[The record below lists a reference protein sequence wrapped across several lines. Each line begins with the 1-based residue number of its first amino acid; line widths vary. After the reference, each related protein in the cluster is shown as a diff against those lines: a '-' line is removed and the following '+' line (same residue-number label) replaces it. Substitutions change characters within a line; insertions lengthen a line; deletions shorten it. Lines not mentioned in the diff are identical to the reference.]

1 MLSQLPVYYRLL
13 YSFLLSYGLTL
24 LSGPKWIQWL
34 KKHKIGQIIKKEGPV
49 NHIIKQGTPSMG
61 GLFLIGSLLI
71 TVFTFT
77 FWLTAEIIIL
87 VTSLLLF
94 SSIGF
99 LDDFLKVKK
108 QTGEGLNFIQK
119 MSLQSF
125 AAWGIIYSIYL
136 LKGSSITELS
146 IPFSVGLSV
155 EMGIFYYIFSWIYLV
170 GFVNSVNL
178 TDGLDGLAA
187 GLSSFTAFAVIIIS
201 FFSVSSHVS
210 GYGSVKG
217 SEEVGIFYTAL
228 LGSLTAFMIFNRHP
242 AKVFMGDTGSEAL
255 GGLFGVT
262 AILLNAEI
270 LLLLISGVFIIES
283 ISVILQVG
291 YYKMK
296 HKRIFLMAPLHH
308 HYELKGWKEGA
319 IVLRFWLVGG
329 ILTGLGTIAV
339 FV

>member
-1 MLSQLPVYYRLL
+1 MLSQLPVFYRLF

-24 LSGPKWIQWL
+24 ISGPKCIQWL
-34 KKHKIGQIIKKEGPV
+34 KKHQLGQIIKKDGPK
-49 NHIIKQGTPSMG
+49 NHMVKQGTPSMG

-77 FWLTAEIIIL
+77 FWLSGEILIL
-87 VTSLLLF
+87 LTSLLLF

-99 LDDFLKVKK
+99 LDDFLKIKK
-108 QTGEGLNFIQK
+108 QTGDGLGFLQK
-119 MSLQSF
+119 ISLQSF
-125 AAWGIIYSIYL
+125 AAWGIIYSVYL
-136 LKGSSITELS
+136 LKGSSMTKLS
-146 IPFSVGLSV
+146 IPLSAGFSV
-155 EMGIFYYIFSWIYLV
+155 EMGIYYYIISWIYLV

-201 FFSVSSHVS
+201 FFAVSSNVS
-210 GYGSVKG
+210 GYGPVKG
-217 SEEVGIFYTAL
+217 TEEVGVFYAAL
-228 LGSLTAFMIFNRHP
+228 LGSLIAFMFFNRYP

-262 AILLNAEI
+262 AILLKAEI
-270 LLLLISGVFIIES
+270 LVLLISGVFIFES

-291 YYKMK
+291 YFKMK

-319 IVLRFWLVGG
+319 IVFRFWLVGG
-329 ILTGLGTIAV
+329 ILTGLGTAAV